1 MQAAPWDWYWF
12 LAAVAWAFTAFAG
25 GYLLGR
31 RHGTT
36 SQKHEVATIIPAEKP
51 AEVTPEPVK
60 KARLQIETDLEILEI
75 YDDATPLGNEAQKL
89 FASPEAADNL
99 RERTAKVRKRSTGE
113 VRLIRLVVPR

>member
-12 LAAVAWAFTAFAG
+12 FSAVAWAFVAFTG
-25 GYLLGR
+25 GFLLGR
-31 RHGTT
+31 RRRAAPAKDQV
-36 SQKHEVATIIPAEKP
+36 STIIPAEQP
-51 AEVTPEPVK
+51 AEVVPAPVK

-75 YDDATPLGNEAQKL
+75 YDDATPLGNEAQQL